1 MKPLALTWLL
11 ATLAAAQDEPAGA
24 DAADAKLARDLASH
38 QQGAEKLGDQQDE
51 LAADVQQLTIEQ
63 THPKVIE
70 LFREVEFAMDDA
82 AERLFD
88 HQTDGVTIA
97 AETDVIEKIYEAAK
111 ERQKQSSG
119 SQGQPGSPGSAML
132 EMLGRMLGKEPGDQ
146 PGDQPGDKGGQG
158 MEGDSDTAN
167 GGTGGAGDEEMTA
180 ERTVPKG
187 SGTAGRSLPREFQ
200 EALDA
205 YNRELEELER

>member
-1 MKPLALTWLL
+1 MKIPAVTAASLALSL
-11 ATLAAAQDEPAGA
+11 AHPAAADDSRLAADIS
-24 DAADAKLARDLASH
+24 RH

-51 LAADVQQLTIEQ
+51 LAADIQQLTIEQ

-111 ERQKQSSG
+111 ERQKQGSG
-119 SQGQPGSPGSAML
+119 SEGNPSGAML
-132 EMLGRMLGKEPGDQ
+132 EMLERMMGREPGQQ
-146 PGDQPGDKGGQG
+146 PGKQPGEQGGQG
-158 MEGDSDTAN
+158 MEGDSDTGN
-167 GGTGGAGDEEMTA
+167 GGNTGAGTESMTA
-180 ERTVPKG
+180 ERSVPKG

-205 YNRELEELER
+205 YNRGLDQLDR